1 MSDTKDNTKS
11 DTTLDIPA
19 PRPRQLNLS
28 PEKIA
33 TQSTDKLIPGKR
45 KTVRELKKTQ
55 QAKIRRIS
63 KKLENLEKEK
73 MYAKQN
79 LFSAK
84 QAKKNIEDLAAGRAE
99 SGIITD
105 KEFKAMTPSIVK
117 AIKEDEKV
125 AFKPNPGPQTEFLA
139 ASEKEVLY
147 GGARGGGKS
156 YAMLIDPLRYFSNGN
171 ARALLLRRT
180 MPEVRD
186 LIHKSKVL
194 YPQAFGP
201 RTKWRE
207 QEKEWI
213 FPSGARMEFGYCES
227 RDDVMRYQGQAYT
240 WIGIDELAQFP
251 TEDIVNDLSGSLRS
265 IDPTIPTHMRFT
277 ANPGGPGHCIPFGDV
292 LTANG
297 WQDIKSVKVGD
308 SVLTVSKTGQLF
320 YADVTATV
328 KEHYDGLMVKR
339 LGRGLHLEFTE
350 NHRLPTATKN
360 GIEIRPFYELPGQ
373 VNIVRAGNEF
383 IGNEIAAFS
392 VPIIKT
398 RKTKLQQPTTLNYS
412 DYAELMGWFL
422 SEGHTLDRDKEFG
435 ISQIKEPQR
444 THIKALLDRCG
455 FNYRTSKTGFQVS
468 CASWYNYLKQFGKC
482 RDKYVPT
489 ELLNSTSLR
498 PLFNSLMAGD
508 GTWEIPEQSGTYTTI
523 SHKLGQQVSEI
534 AIKLGYSVYTSTRQ
548 RKDRTGLTYELSFS
562 SRKTTELNTG
572 NHVYDV
578 STVST
583 NVNVVKEKF
592 SGEVYCLTVP
602 ETETFFVRQNGCVW
616 LSGNTWVKRRF
627 IDPAPPNTSF
637 NIEVA
642 TPVGIK
648 KISRRY
654 IPAKLS
660 DNPYLMQ
667 SDDYMVALANLPEH
681 KRKQWL
687 EGDWDT
693 TEGAAFPEFDRK
705 YHVVEPFEVPRTWPR
720 FRAADWGYSSPACVL
735 WFAVDYDNNLYV
747 YREYYGKGLDAER
760 FANKIVEMEALDPKP
775 ITGIM
780 DSSLWAKRG
789 DSGPSIIE
797 TMAKRG
803 CKWRPSDR
811 SPGSRVSGKL
821 ELHRRLRVE
830 NEQSKLKIFSTCT
843 NLISTLPTLPVDPTH
858 MEDVDTK
865 AEDHAYDALRYGVM
879 SRPLNASASAV
890 WSFSSTNR
898 TYKPADP
905 VFGY

>member
-11 DTTLDIPA
+11 DDLPVEPPA
-19 PRPRQLNLS
+19 PKPRAAWVT
-28 PEKIA
+28 PETVAK
-33 TQSTDKLIPGKR
+33 QSTDKLLPGRR

-55 QAKIRRIS
+55 QRKIKRI
-63 KKLENLEKEK
+63 ENKIKQLDKEK
-73 MYAKQN
+73 MYAQRDRY
-79 LFSAK
+79 SAV
-84 QAKKNIEDLAAGRAE
+84 QAKKKISDIAAGKAE
-99 SGIITD
+99 STIITD
-105 KEFKAMTPSIVK
+105 DDLKVLTPTIVK
-117 AIKEDEKV
+117 ELTTNEEKI

-186 LIHKSKVL
+186 LIHKSKIL

-201 RTKWRE
+201 KTKWRE

-251 TEDIVNDLSGSLRS
+251 SEDIVNDLSGSLRS

-277 ANPGGPGHCIPFGDV
+277 ANPGGPGH
-292 LTANG
+292 
-297 WQDIKSVKVGD
+297 S
-308 SVLTVSKTGQLF
+308 
-320 YADVTATV
+320 
-328 KEHYDGLMVKR
+328 
-339 LGRGLHLEFTE
+339 
-350 NHRLPTATKN
+350 
-360 GIEIRPFYELPGQ
+360 
-373 VNIVRAGNEF
+373 
-383 IGNEIAAFS
+383 
-392 VPIIKT
+392 
-398 RKTKLQQPTTLNYS
+398 
-412 DYAELMGWFL
+412 
-422 SEGHTLDRDKEFG
+422 
-435 ISQIKEPQR
+435 
-444 THIKALLDRCG
+444 
-455 FNYRTSKTGFQVS
+455 
-468 CASWYNYLKQFGKC
+468 
-482 RDKYVPT
+482 
-489 ELLNSTSLR
+489 
-498 PLFNSLMAGD
+498 
-508 GTWEIPEQSGTYTTI
+508 
-523 SHKLGQQVSEI
+523 
-534 AIKLGYSVYTSTRQ
+534 
-548 RKDRTGLTYELSFS
+548 
-562 SRKTTELNTG
+562 
-572 NHVYDV
+572 
-578 STVST
+578 
-583 NVNVVKEKF
+583 
-592 SGEVYCLTVP
+592 
-602 ETETFFVRQNGCVW
+602 
-616 LSGNTWVKRRF
+616 WVKRRF
-627 IDPAPPNTSF
+627 IDPSPPNTPF
-637 NIEVA
+637 TIEVT
-642 TPVGIK
+642 TPIGVK

-687 EGDWDT
+687 EGDWDV

-705 YHVVEPFEVPRTWPR
+705 YHVIEPFDIPKTWPR

-735 WFAVDYDNNLYV
+735 WFAVDYDNTLYV

-760 FANKIVEMEALDPKP
+760 FAQKIVEMETLDPKP
-775 ITGIM
+775 INGIM

-811 SPGSRVSGKL
+811 SPGSRISGKL
-821 ELHRRLRVE
+821 EVHRRLRVE
-830 NEQSKLKIFSTCT
+830 NQQTKLKIFSTCT
-843 NLISTLPTLPVDPTH
+843 NLISTLPTLPIDPTNS
-858 MEDVDTK
+858 EDVDTK

-879 SRPLNASASAV
+879 SRPLNASATAV
-890 WSFSSTNR
+890 WTFASTAKN
-898 TYKPADP
+898 YKPADP

>member
-11 DTTLDIPA
+11 DTTSDIPP

-55 QAKIRRIS
+55 QAKIRRLD
-63 KKLENLEKEK
+63 KKLKDLDKEK
-73 MYAKQN
+73 LYLKQN
-79 LFSAK
+79 RFKAVR
-84 QAKKNIEDLAAGRAE
+84 AKKQISDLAAGKAE

-105 KEFKAMTPSIVK
+105 TDFKAMTPTIVE
-117 AIKEDEKV
+117 AIKADEKV

-277 ANPGGPGHCIPFGDV
+277 ANPGGPGHG
-292 LTANG
+292 
-297 WQDIKSVKVGD
+297 
-308 SVLTVSKTGQLF
+308 
-320 YADVTATV
+320 
-328 KEHYDGLMVKR
+328 
-339 LGRGLHLEFTE
+339 
-350 NHRLPTATKN
+350 
-360 GIEIRPFYELPGQ
+360 
-373 VNIVRAGNEF
+373 
-383 IGNEIAAFS
+383 
-392 VPIIKT
+392 
-398 RKTKLQQPTTLNYS
+398 
-412 DYAELMGWFL
+412 
-422 SEGHTLDRDKEFG
+422 
-435 ISQIKEPQR
+435 
-444 THIKALLDRCG
+444 
-455 FNYRTSKTGFQVS
+455 
-468 CASWYNYLKQFGKC
+468 
-482 RDKYVPT
+482 
-489 ELLNSTSLR
+489 
-498 PLFNSLMAGD
+498 
-508 GTWEIPEQSGTYTTI
+508 
-523 SHKLGQQVSEI
+523 
-534 AIKLGYSVYTSTRQ
+534 
-548 RKDRTGLTYELSFS
+548 
-562 SRKTTELNTG
+562 
-572 NHVYDV
+572 
-578 STVST
+578 
-583 NVNVVKEKF
+583 
-592 SGEVYCLTVP
+592 
-602 ETETFFVRQNGCVW
+602 
-616 LSGNTWVKRRF
+616 WVKRRF
-627 IDPAPPNTSF
+627 IDPSPPNTSF
-637 NIEVA
+637 SIEVP

-705 YHVVEPFEVPRTWPR
+705 YHVVEPFELPRTWPR

-760 FANKIVEMEALDPKP
+760 FAAKIVEMEALDPKP
-775 ITGIM
+775 LTGIM

-803 CKWRPSDR
+803 CRWRPSDR

-830 NEQSKLKIFSTCT
+830 NGQAKLKIFSTCT
-843 NLISTLPTLPVDPTH
+843 NLISTLPTLPVDPAY

-879 SRPLNASASAV
+879 SRPLNASASAA
-890 WSFSSTNR
+890 WTFSTTTR
-898 TYKPADP
+898 THKPADP

>member
-277 ANPGGPGHCIPFGDV
+277 ANPGGPGHG
-292 LTANG
+292 
-297 WQDIKSVKVGD
+297 
-308 SVLTVSKTGQLF
+308 
-320 YADVTATV
+320 
-328 KEHYDGLMVKR
+328 
-339 LGRGLHLEFTE
+339 
-350 NHRLPTATKN
+350 
-360 GIEIRPFYELPGQ
+360 
-373 VNIVRAGNEF
+373 
-383 IGNEIAAFS
+383 
-392 VPIIKT
+392 
-398 RKTKLQQPTTLNYS
+398 
-412 DYAELMGWFL
+412 
-422 SEGHTLDRDKEFG
+422 
-435 ISQIKEPQR
+435 
-444 THIKALLDRCG
+444 
-455 FNYRTSKTGFQVS
+455 
-468 CASWYNYLKQFGKC
+468 
-482 RDKYVPT
+482 
-489 ELLNSTSLR
+489 
-498 PLFNSLMAGD
+498 
-508 GTWEIPEQSGTYTTI
+508 
-523 SHKLGQQVSEI
+523 
-534 AIKLGYSVYTSTRQ
+534 
-548 RKDRTGLTYELSFS
+548 
-562 SRKTTELNTG
+562 
-572 NHVYDV
+572 
-578 STVST
+578 
-583 NVNVVKEKF
+583 
-592 SGEVYCLTVP
+592 
-602 ETETFFVRQNGCVW
+602 
-616 LSGNTWVKRRF
+616 WVKRRF

-642 TPVGIK
+642 TPVGVK

-705 YHVVEPFEVPRTWPR
+705 YHVVEPFDVPRTWPR